1 MTKTTKARVSAILD
15 WPRGIMKIKGAAGRK
30 PWLRLISAL
39 LIIAAGAIA
48 LAQSAPASL
57 DSSQIIQFLNQTIDW
72 YRHATRLQQIA
83 TEPDDFMLMADDE
96 RLANQIVRLGF
107 DFARAE
113 SDYIAKRN
121 NLGTSQNQ
129 SGSSSSLV
137 QWEAKLDKQTQKDEA
152 EAESLRQKLETTT
165 GKKRQQLESQLAE
178 IEAEL
183 DLAKARSDQVH
194 SLLEFMNQASGSAT
208 GATGLQAQ
216 IQLLAESVPAA
227 SAPSNG
233 GDASLSA
240 KQQLSPALIAA
251 ANKPPPSG
259 IWDLSADLFALSQK
273 IRTVDGVI
281 AQTKTLIAKSRD
293 IRSPL
298 ASGLRDLSSQGD
310 ELGRQADS
318 ANQSQLGQ
326 EKQQLDALAAQ
337 FKQLSAPV
345 ISLAKQE
352 ILLDLYQK
360 NLGNWESNLRSRR
373 LAELKGLVVRL
384 ALLAFL
390 IGIVITAAELWRRG
404 VYRYVHERRRR
415 YQLLL
420 LRKFVLWFVIV
431 VIVAFS
437 FANRLGSVVTF
448 AGLITAGLAV
458 ALQNVILSVVGYFFL
473 IGKFGIRV
481 GDRVQIGDV
490 TGEVIDI
497 GLVRMHLME
506 LSKGDYTPTGR
517 VVAFSNSIVFQPTS
531 GLFKQIPGTNFLWH
545 EITLAL
551 SPDTDYSSVKERLL
565 KVVEAVLAD
574 YRDDL
579 EQQYRAMQSTLFST
593 SADGLRPKAQLRHTP
608 SAVEV
613 VIRYPVAGQQ
623 AAEIDERVTRELM
636 KNLDREPKLK
646 LASSG
651 GSSVQVGTDLAAA

>member
-1 MTKTTKARVSAILD
+1 M
-15 WPRGIMKIKGAAGRK
+15 
-30 PWLRLISAL
+30 
-39 LIIAAGAIA
+39 
-48 LAQSAPASL
+48 
-57 DSSQIIQFLNQTIDW
+57 
-72 YRHATRLQQIA
+72 
-83 TEPDDFMLMADDE
+83 
-96 RLANQIVRLGF
+96 
-107 DFARAE
+107 
-113 SDYIAKRN
+113 
-121 NLGTSQNQ
+121 
-129 SGSSSSLV
+129 
-137 QWEAKLDKQTQKDEA
+137 
-152 EAESLRQKLETTT
+152 
-165 GKKRQQLESQLAE
+165 
-178 IEAEL
+178 
-183 DLAKARSDQVH
+183 
-194 SLLEFMNQASGSAT
+194 
-208 GATGLQAQ
+208 
-216 IQLLAESVPAA
+216 
-227 SAPSNG
+227 
-233 GDASLSA
+233 
-240 KQQLSPALIAA
+240 
-251 ANKPPPSG
+251 
-259 IWDLSADLFALSQK
+259 
-273 IRTVDGVI
+273 
-281 AQTKTLIAKSRD
+281 
-293 IRSPL
+293 
-298 ASGLRDLSSQGD
+298 
-310 ELGRQADS
+310 
-318 ANQSQLGQ
+318 
-326 EKQQLDALAAQ
+326 
-337 FKQLSAPV
+337 
-345 ISLAKQE
+345 
-352 ILLDLYQK
+352 
-360 NLGNWESNLRSRR
+360 
-373 LAELKGLVVRL
+373 
-384 ALLAFL
+384 LAFV

-420 LRKFVLWFVIV
+420 VRKFVLWFVIV

-448 AGLITAGLAV
+448 AGLITAGVAV

-651 GSSVQVGTDLAAA
+651 GSSVQVGTDLTAA